1 MKSYKTI
8 QEAQD
13 AATPSHYVAL
23 NQDGTYGVFEKD
35 QSGNWVAVCQ
45 YAYSVAGIPFPA
57 DFYGLVQPSQTQVTP
72 QPPYLPGMPQN
83 NASGVPVASNTT
95 KKKIG
100 KGKIALII
108 IAAVLVLGG
117 IGSCV
122 NGGKKADTTT
132 GEQNAA
138 QESKAETK
146 KEEPKP
152 VDKSLLKSSLDK
164 FVALDQ
170 AAYTPESYAAMASA
184 IQNGQAVYNNDNA
197 TQDEVTKANAALSTA
212 SNGLKEVFNPA
223 NYAAIPYVDLARNP
237 DSYKGQKIVVSG
249 KVLQVSESAKEINL
263 RIATDGGYDDVVF
276 AGYDP
281 KLMSSRILEDDMIN
295 LYGTCIGLFTYKS
308 TMGASISLPGVFA
321 DQIELQ

>member
-1 MKSYKTI
+1 MGACPKCGVDTGTAKFCPECGEKLLPDDATAPLNAEQNR
-8 QEAQD
+8 QETPPPPVGAPMP
-13 AATPSHYVAL
+13 AAHPSP
-23 NQDGTYGVFEKD
+23 EK
-35 QSGNWVAVCQ
+35 
-45 YAYSVAGIPFPA
+45 P
-57 DFYGLVQPSQTQVTP
+57 
-72 QPPYLPGMPQN
+72 
-83 NASGVPVASNTT
+83 

-108 IAAVLVLGG
+108 IATMLVFGG

-132 GEQNAA
+132 GEQKAA

-152 VDKSLLKSSLDK
+152 VDKSLLKASLDK
-164 FVALDQ
+164 FAALDQ
-170 AAYTPESYAAMASA
+170 ASYTPESYAAMASA
-184 IQNGQAVYNNDNA
+184 IQNGQAVYNKENA

-263 RIATDGGYDDVVF
+263 RIATDGGYSDVVF

-295 LYGTCIGLFTYKS
+295 LYGTCIGLFTYTS